1 MKLELPGK
9 KVQVTCEGI
18 IYLSEAK
25 RIRSTRS
32 IHSTHFT
39 HSIHA
44 KEPCSEVGKEPRS
57 EVGREASATYKGAK
71 RGDATESRK
80 REVTRVIK
88 YLDKKACIELQGV
101 CILECSS
108 RSLTVLPLTSLCW

>member
-44 KEPCSEVGKEPRS
+44 REPRS

-71 RGDATESRK
+71 RGGCHGVTETGGYKGNKVS
-80 REVTRVIK
+80 
-88 YLDKKACIELQGV
+88 G
-101 CILECSS
+101 
-108 RSLTVLPLTSLCW
+108 

>member
-44 KEPCSEVGKEPRS
+44 REPRS

-108 RSLTVLPLTSLCW
+108 RSLTVVPLTSLCW